1 MTGAQKFTF
10 DTVFA
15 GQKDVVSDSAR
26 ARQKKVLT
34 QGELDKLVS
43 DARSEGNTA
52 GDVRAREAVAAAV
65 AHAAGAVREALKGSR
80 KEIEALRGE
89 ASTLAIAAAKML
101 AKAALAS
108 APSAD
113 VETALRQA
121 MHQAIGEPRLL
132 LRAAPNVV
140 DALGGR
146 IEAIAQE
153 EGFEGRVQVIADP
166 AQHGADCRME
176 WRGGGAE
183 RSQAV
188 IETALAELIA
198 RHFSNPS
205 HPSSPEV

>member
-1 MTGAQKFTF
+1 MTGARKFTF

-15 GQKDVVSDSAR
+15 GKKDLVSDSAR

-34 QGELDKLVS
+34 QGEIDKLVT
-43 DARSEGNTA
+43 DARNEGNSA

-65 AHAAGAVREALKGSR
+65 AHAAGAVREAIKGSR
-80 KEIEALRGE
+80 KEIEALRSE

-101 AKAALAS
+101 AKAALAN

-132 LRAAPNVV
+132 LRASPQVV
-140 DALGGR
+140 EALAGR
-146 IEAIAQE
+146 IEAIAKE
-153 EGFEGRVQVIADP
+153 EGFEGNVQVAADS

-188 IETALAELIA
+188 IEAALAELVA
-198 RHFSNPS
+198 RHFTQSSN
-205 HPSSPEV
+205 PSSPEV